1 MIRRAARTSFAALAA
16 MAVLAGRAAAQRP
29 ALHPTLVYAVGRE
42 PVMPIPLFTANQE
55 ANEDLADQLFLHL
68 AVFLPN
74 AKGTGDAAM
83 APSLAKGWRR
93 IDPLTLVFDLD
104 PRARWHDGVPV
115 TAHDVL
121 YTWSLA
127 ANPAVLADR
136 SRFEP
141 VASVAAVGDRSVRV
155 RFKRPS
161 TEQVYTF
168 GFLLQPLPAHL
179 LERLPPES
187 IPTSDFAR
195 HPIGDGPFRFERRV
209 AGQLVELRAD
219 TSFFLGRPGIARVQ
233 FQTIEDP
240 TARVNAFITGAT
252 DVLDK
257 IPLQAMPEVRQR
269 GGGRLIDPGSNAL
282 VYMLFNPRAMADS
295 GKPHPIFSDP
305 RVREALTLA
314 LDRAMIAQATFGP
327 GTPVPDAAQSQLLG
341 WITGGTISGQPA
353 NIARARALLAQAGWR
368 DANGDGILDKNG
380 APLRFSVLYASSSAP
395 NNTIALQAQQMW
407 RAVGAD
413 AQLDRLEGPVMGKRV
428 IGGQF
433 DLWINRVGQDP
444 TPSSL
449 VQSWSCTSARQPG
462 STNFAHWCDPT
473 FDRLV
478 KAATAAR
485 NQPRA
490 WRAALAEMAAQRP
503 AIFIAAPGN
512 PIAVHPRYENAIL
525 WPSHTWLSL
534 WQWRIRPGS
543 ALPRD
548 Q

>member
-1 MIRRAARTSFAALAA
+1 MIRRVRFLSLAA
-16 MAVLAGRAAAQRP
+16 VTGLASAAAAQQP
-29 ALHPTLVYAVGRE
+29 ALHPTVVYAVGRE

-68 AVFLPN
+68 AVFAPN
-74 AKGTGDAAM
+74 AKGTGDAGM
-83 APSLAKGWRR
+83 APALARAWHR
-93 IDPLTLVFDLD
+93 IDPLTLVFDID
-104 PRARWHDGVPV
+104 PRARWHDGAPV
-115 TAHDVL
+115 NAHDVL

-141 VASVAAVGDRSVRV
+141 IASVEAVSDMSVRV

-179 LERLPPES
+179 LERLAPEA
-187 IPTSDFAR
+187 IPTSDYAK

-219 TSFFLGRPGIARVQ
+219 TAFFLGRPGIARVQ
-233 FQTIEDP
+233 FRTIEDP
-240 TARVNAFITGAT
+240 TARVNAFITGET

-257 IPLQAMPEVRQR
+257 IPLQSMPQVQQR

-282 VYMLFNPRAMADS
+282 IYMLFNPRSMADS
-295 GKPHPIFSDP
+295 GKPHPIFGDP

-314 LDRAMIAQATFGP
+314 LDRSTIAQATFGA
-327 GTPVPDAAQSQLLG
+327 GTQVPDAAQSQLLS
-341 WITGGTISGQPA
+341 WITGGAISGQPA
-353 NIARARALLAQAGWR
+353 NVARAKTLLAQAGWH
-368 DANGDGILDKNG
+368 ANGDGILDKNG
-380 APLRFSVLYASSSAP
+380 VPLRFSVLYASSSAP

-428 IGGQF
+428 VGGQF

-449 VQSWSCTSARQPG
+449 VQSWSCASAHQPG
-462 STNFAHWCDPT
+462 STNFAHWCDTT

-478 KAATAAR
+478 ITATAAKD
-485 NQPRA
+485 QPQA
-490 WRAALAEMAAQRP
+490 WHAALTEMAKQRP

-525 WPSHTWLSL
+525 RASHTWLSL
-534 WQWRIRPGS
+534 WLWRIRPGA
-543 ALPRD
+543 ALSRD